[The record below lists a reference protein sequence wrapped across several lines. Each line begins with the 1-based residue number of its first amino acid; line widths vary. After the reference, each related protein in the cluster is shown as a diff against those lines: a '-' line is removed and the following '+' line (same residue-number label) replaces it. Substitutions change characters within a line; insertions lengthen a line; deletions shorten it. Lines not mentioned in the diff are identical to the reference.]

1 MSHTL
6 HSWWCGAGRFYN
18 LYKMGPKQ
26 LHCSPPNIWLKQQ
39 EIRIWMF
46 DFSQQNKFCVLS
58 CHEMIKM
65 EMSKNI
71 HRCLAAL
78 MWRSSVYNV
87 SGEWFCGWLVLFVCQ
102 NSWMVAGRKWSSNI
116 LCRNFCIFFRH
127 SLDTLH
133 QFKICPAT
141 SSVFLKTFKWCHINH
156 FCFQIGAE
164 IFWEAVEK
172 SIPPEAHGVLTGKV

>member
-1 MSHTL
+1 MQGSPQKR
-6 HSWWCGAGRFYN
+6 CFYN

-46 DFSQQNKFCVLS
+46 DFSQPNKFCVVVMSWNDKDGKVKKYSQMFS
-58 CHEMIKM
+58 CPNVEI
-65 EMSKNI
+65 I
-71 HRCLAAL
+71 
-78 MWRSSVYNV
+78 NV

-102 NSWMVAGRKWSSNI
+102 NSRMVAGRKWSSNI

-127 SLDTLH
+127 RLDTLH

-141 SSVFLKTFKWCHINH
+141 SSVFLKTFKRCRINH
-156 FCFQIGAE
+156 FRFQIGAE